1 MTGKGEGS
9 IHGQSGGGGGGDTA
23 VLVTGEVLPCIV
35 IRVAYWS
42 RKKKKLLFLLC
53 GLLLTLA
60 QVERENCRLDWTRL
74 DS

>member
-42 RKKKKLLFLLC
+42 RKKKIAFLALWSAPYISPS
-53 GLLLTLA
+53 G
-60 QVERENCRLDWTRL
+60 EREL
-74 DS
+74 